1 MAETES
7 QDLAADLGADL
18 IRVEDRWGAHNYRP
32 LDVVVERAAGVWV
45 YAVDGRRYMDCL
57 SAYSALNQG
66 HCHPRI
72 LQAMLE
78 QASRVTLT
86 SRAFRN
92 DQLPRFCEELAR
104 LCGMQMVLPMNTGA
118 EAVETALKAVRRWGY
133 TFKRI
138 PRDEAQVIVCEN
150 NFHGRT
156 TTITGF
162 SSEPLYRDGFGPFTP
177 GFVSIPF
184 GDLDALEAAIT
195 PHTCSLLIEPIQC
208 EAGILIPPDG
218 YLRQA
223 AELCARERV
232 LLVADEIQT
241 GLGRTGMMF
250 ACQHENVQPD
260 VYVLGK
266 ALSGGAY
273 PVSAVVSSSEILGVF
288 RPGSHGSTY
297 GGNPLAC
304 AVARAA
310 LCVIEEEHLADR
322 SAELGAWLLYE
333 LRKLRHP
340 HIKAIRGRG
349 LLIGIELLVP
359 ARSYCERLKDLGLLC
374 KETHDFV
381 IRLAPPLIISEEDL
395 AWMVAQVRKAFEPD

>member
-1 MAETES
+1 MPEVES
-7 QDLAADLGADL
+7 HGLAADL
-18 IRVEDRWGAHNYRP
+18 IRIEDRWGAHNYRP

-45 YAVDGRRYMDCL
+45 YAVDGRRYLDCL

-72 LQAMLE
+72 LQALLD

-92 DQLPRFCEELAR
+92 DQLPPFCEALAR

-118 EAVETALKAVRRWGY
+118 EAVESAIKAVRRWGY
-133 TFKRI
+133 ISKRI
-138 PRDEAQVIVCEN
+138 PRDEAEIVVCEN

-162 SSEPLYRDGFGPFTP
+162 SSEPLYRDGFSPFTP
-177 GFVSIPF
+177 GFVTVPF
-184 GDLDALEAAIT
+184 GDIDALEAAIT
-195 PHTCSLLIEPIQC
+195 PRTCALLIEPIQC

-218 YLRQA
+218 YLRRA

-241 GLGRTGMMF
+241 GLGRTGRMF
-250 ACQHENVQPD
+250 ACQHEDVQPD

-266 ALSGGAY
+266 ALSGGVY

-310 LCVIEEEHLADR
+310 LRVVEEERLADR

-359 ARSYCERLKDLGLLC
+359 ARSYCERLKELGLLC

-381 IRLAPPLIISEEDL
+381 LRLAPPLIISEEDL
-395 AWMVAQVRKAFEPD
+395 AWAVGQLRKAFEG

>member
-1 MAETES
+1 M
-7 QDLAADLGADL
+7 QDIDSRSEASDL
-18 IRVEDRWGAHNYRP
+18 IQVEDRWGAHNYRP
-32 LDVVVERAAGVWV
+32 LDVVVERAEGVWV
-45 YAVDGRRYMDCL
+45 YSLGGQRYLDCL

-72 LQAMLE
+72 MQALFE

-92 DQLPRFCEELAR
+92 DQLPRFCEELAQI
-104 LCGMQMVLPMNTGA
+104 CGMEMVLPMNTGA
-118 EAVETALKAVRRWGY
+118 EAVESAIKAARRWGY
-133 TFKRI
+133 TQKRI
-138 PRDEAQVIVCEN
+138 PLDQAEIIVCDN

-156 TTITGF
+156 TTIVGF

-184 GDLDALEAAIT
+184 GDIEALEAAIT
-195 PHTCSLLIEPIQC
+195 PRTCALLIEPIQC

-218 YLRQA
+218 FLRQA
-223 AELCARERV
+223 ADLCARHNV
-232 LLVADEIQT
+232 LFVADEIQT
-241 GLGRTGMMF
+241 GLGRTGRMF

-260 VYVLGK
+260 MYVLGK

-273 PVSAVVSSSEILGVF
+273 PVSAVVSSSAVLGVF

-310 LCVIEEEHLADR
+310 LKVIEDERLADR

-359 ARSYCERLKDLGLLC
+359 ARSYCERLKDLGMLC

-395 AWMVAQVRKAFEPD
+395 AWAVGQVRKAFEG

>member
-1 MAETES
+1 MEEVES
-7 QDLAADLGADL
+7 QSGATADL
-18 IRVEDRWGAHNYRP
+18 IQLEDRWGAHNYRP
-32 LDVVVERAAGVWV
+32 LDVVVERAEGVWV

-72 LQAMLE
+72 LKAMME
-78 QASRVTLT
+78 QMSRVTLT

-92 DQLPRFCEELAR
+92 DQLPRFCQELAR
-104 LCGMQMVLPMNTGA
+104 ACGMQMVLPMNTGA
-118 EAVETALKAVRRWGY
+118 EAVESAIKAARRWGY
-133 TFKRI
+133 TFKHI
-138 PRDEAQVIVCEN
+138 PRDEAEIIVCEN

-177 GFVSIPF
+177 GFVTVPF
-184 GDLDALEAAIT
+184 GDIDALEAAIT
-195 PHTCSLLIEPIQC
+195 PRTCALLIEPIQC

-223 AELCARERV
+223 ADLCARERV
-232 LLVADEIQT
+232 LLMADEIQT
-241 GLGRTGMMF
+241 GLGRTGRMF

-260 VYVLGK
+260 VYILGK
-266 ALSGGAY
+266 ALSGGVY

-304 AVARAA
+304 AAARAA
-310 LCVIEEEHLADR
+310 LGVIEDERLADR
-322 SAELGAWLLYE
+322 SSELGAWLLYE

-359 ARSYCERLKDLGLLC
+359 ARSYCERLKELGLLC

-381 IRLAPPLIISEEDL
+381 IRLAPPLIISETDL
-395 AWMVAQVRKAFEPD
+395 AWAVGQLHKAFEG

>member
-1 MAETES
+1 MPEAEA
-7 QDLAADLGADL
+7 DGLAAEL
-18 IRVEDRWGAHNYRP
+18 IRIEDRWGAHNYRP

-45 YAVDGRRYMDCL
+45 HAADGRRYLDCL
-57 SAYSALNQG
+57 SSYSALNQG

-72 LQAMLE
+72 VKALVD

-92 DQLPRFCEELAR
+92 DQLPRFCEELAQT
-104 LCGMQMVLPMNTGA
+104 CGMEMTLPMNTGA
-118 EAVETALKAVRRWGY
+118 EAVETAIKAVRRWGY
-133 TFKRI
+133 AYKRI
-138 PRDEAQVIVCEN
+138 PRDQAEIIVCEN

-177 GFVSIPF
+177 GFVTVPF
-184 GDLDALEAAIT
+184 GDIDALEAAIM
-195 PHTCSLLIEPIQC
+195 PRTCALLIEPIQC

-223 AELCARERV
+223 ADLCARERV
-232 LLVADEIQT
+232 AFVADEIQT

-266 ALSGGAY
+266 ALSGGVY
-273 PVSAVVSSSEILGVF
+273 PVSAVVSSREILGVF

-304 AVARAA
+304 AVAREA
-310 LCVIEEEHLADR
+310 LRVIEDERLADR
-322 SAELGAWLLYE
+322 SAELGAWLLHE

-349 LLIGIELLVP
+349 LLIGIELLAP

-395 AWMVAQVRKAFEPD
+395 EWAAGQVRKAFEG

>member
-1 MAETES
+1 MPEDDTRNFAEE
-7 QDLAADLGADL
+7 L
-18 IRVEDRWGAHNYRP
+18 IRIEDRWGAHNYRP
-32 LDVVVERAAGVWV
+32 LDVVVDHAAGVWV
-45 YAVDGRRYMDCL
+45 YDVDGNRYLDCL

-72 LQAMLE
+72 LAALRE
-78 QASRVTLT
+78 QADRVTLT

-92 DQLPRFCEELAR
+92 DQLPRFVAELGE

-118 EAVETALKAVRRWGY
+118 EAVESAIKAVRRWGY
-133 TFKRI
+133 TRKGI
-138 PRDEAQVIVCEN
+138 PEGQAEIIVCDN

-156 TTITGF
+156 TTVCGF

-177 GFVSIPF
+177 NFISIPF
-184 GDLDALEAAIT
+184 GDVEALEQAIT
-195 PHTCSLLIEPIQC
+195 PNTCAFLIEPIQC
-208 EAGILIPPDG
+208 EAGILIPPEG
-218 YLRQA
+218 FLEQA
-223 AELCARERV
+223 AEICRRERV

-241 GLGRTGMMF
+241 GLGRTGSLF
-250 ACQHENVQPD
+250 ACHNEGVQPD
-260 VYVLGK
+260 VFILGK
-266 ALSGGAY
+266 ALSGGVY
-273 PVSAVVSSSEILGVF
+273 PVSAVVSSEEILGVF

-310 LCVIEEEHLADR
+310 LRVIVEERLADR

-340 HIKAIRGRG
+340 HIKEIRGRG
-349 LLIGIELLVP
+349 LLVGIELMVP
-359 ARSYCERLKDLGLLC
+359 ARSYCEKLKLLGLLC

-395 AWMVAQVRKAFEPD
+395 AWAVGQLSRAFER

>member
-1 MAETES
+1 MPEVDS
-7 QDLAADLGADL
+7 QGRAADL
-18 IRVEDRWGAHNYRP
+18 IRMEDRWGAHNYRP

-45 YAVDGRRYMDCL
+45 YAIDGRRYLDCL

-72 LQAMLE
+72 IEALLDQA
-78 QASRVTLT
+78 ARVTLT

-92 DQLPRFCEELAR
+92 DQLPPFCETLAR

-118 EAVETALKAVRRWGY
+118 EAVESAIKAVRRWGY
-133 TFKRI
+133 AIKRI
-138 PRDEAQVIVCEN
+138 PRDQAEIIVCEN

-162 SSEPLYRDGFGPFTP
+162 SSEPLYRDGFSPFTP
-177 GFVSIPF
+177 GFVTVPF
-184 GDLDALEAAIT
+184 GDIDALEAAIT
-195 PHTCSLLIEPIQC
+195 PRTCAFLVEPIQC

-218 YLRQA
+218 YLRHVA
-223 AELCARERV
+223 ALCARENV

-250 ACQHENVQPD
+250 ACQHEDVQPD
-260 VYVLGK
+260 VYILGK
-266 ALSGGAY
+266 ALSGGVY

-310 LCVIEEEHLADR
+310 LRVIEEERLADR
-322 SAELGAWLLYE
+322 SAELGAWLLHE
-333 LRKLRHP
+333 LRRLRHP

-349 LLIGIELLVP
+349 LLIGIELLAP

-381 IRLAPPLIISEEDL
+381 IRLAPPLIVSEEDL
-395 AWMVAQVRKAFEPD
+395 AWAVGQVRKAFEGS